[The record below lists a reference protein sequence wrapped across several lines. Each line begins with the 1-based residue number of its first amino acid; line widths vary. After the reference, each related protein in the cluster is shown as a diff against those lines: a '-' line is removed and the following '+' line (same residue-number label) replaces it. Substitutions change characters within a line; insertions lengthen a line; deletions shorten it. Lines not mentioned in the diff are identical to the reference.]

1 MNIVHIRDKAL
12 VTPEIFEAMEAKLKQ
27 QSFDHMTKAFGLTN
41 LTIEE
46 VLSCGEGEIF
56 ELVANKYNELGRSEE
71 PTPVETEESFLE
83 LMARFRV
90 VGNRNIYGNNCTVFT
105 PPSGYQYNEEVSN
118 TYYYMY
124 DNALEGS
131 KLLTLW
137 STFVEKSAGY
147 AIKGGPLSMFRWIK
161 EVAVPVAIEE
171 WKLEQAGDEEVL
183 NPTLVYLINQNNQ
196 SALTVAYIFG

>member
-1 MNIVHIRDKAL
+1 
-12 VTPEIFEAMEAKLKQ
+12 
-27 QSFDHMTKAFGLTN
+27 
-41 LTIEE
+41 
-46 VLSCGEGEIF
+46 
-56 ELVANKYNELGRSEE
+56 
-71 PTPVETEESFLE
+71 
-83 LMARFRV
+83 
-90 VGNRNIYGNNCTVFT
+90 IYGNNCTVFT

-137 STFVEKSAGY
+137 STFVEKSSGY

-171 WKLEQAGDEEVL
+171 WKLEQAGD
-183 NPTLVYLINQNNQ
+183 
-196 SALTVAYIFG
+196 

>member
-1 MNIVHIRDKAL
+1 M
-12 VTPEIFEAMEAKLKQ
+12 
-27 QSFDHMTKAFGLTN
+27 
-41 LTIEE
+41 
-46 VLSCGEGEIF
+46 SCGEGEIF
-56 ELVANKYNELGRSEE
+56 DLVANKYNELGRSEE
-71 PTPVETEESFLE
+71 PTPGETEESFLQ

-105 PPSGYQYNEEVSN
+105 PPSGCQYTEEVSN

-137 STFVEKSAGY
+137 STFVEKWAGY
-147 AIKGGPLSMFRWIK
+147 AIKSGPLSMFRWIK

-171 WKLEQAGDEEVL
+171 WKLEQASDEEVL